1 MLNTLPRNEQTI
13 CLCLKSLVVRE
24 SKTFYILV
32 KNVRLQFN
40 NNHKRGVCYMAI
52 TKDKKQ
58 ALVAELTDL
67 FGNARAVAT
76 AAYAGLSVPE
86 QQELRKQA
94 REAGVTIKVVKNR
107 LVRVALSQSDT
118 FKDSDT
124 SLLEG
129 QLLYA
134 FSQEDEVAPAQVLAT
149 FAKKHPQLSLTSGYD
164 STGAALDTAAIQSLA
179 SLPSKDQLR
188 GMVVSTIA
196 APLTGF
202 LGVANGAQRGFA
214 QVLSQRAEELA

>member
-1 MLNTLPRNEQTI
+1 
-13 CLCLKSLVVRE
+13 
-24 SKTFYILV
+24 
-32 KNVRLQFN
+32 
-40 NNHKRGVCYMAI
+40 MAI